1 MTTEQQLIF
10 LCQHLNQ
17 EGKKPSLALLRNTKS
32 FDAST
37 PQMISALQ
45 SWQKSPTIE
54 KQSDKHTSPKAKTT
68 ETVTRQELTEVNQK
82 IIQLENRI
90 IELETLLG
98 ECLRWQKSSPD
109 RD

>member
-10 LCQHLNQ
+10 LCQQLKR

-45 SWQKSPTIE
+45 MWQKSPKIE
-54 KQSDKHTSPKAKTT
+54 KEIVEQAKTQDPAT
-68 ETVTRQELTEVNQK
+68 AIVTRQELTAVSKQ
-82 IIQLENRI
+82 ITRLEGRI
-90 IELETLLG
+90 IELETLLD
-98 ECLRWQKSSPD
+98 EYLRSQKNSPD
-109 RD
+109 QD